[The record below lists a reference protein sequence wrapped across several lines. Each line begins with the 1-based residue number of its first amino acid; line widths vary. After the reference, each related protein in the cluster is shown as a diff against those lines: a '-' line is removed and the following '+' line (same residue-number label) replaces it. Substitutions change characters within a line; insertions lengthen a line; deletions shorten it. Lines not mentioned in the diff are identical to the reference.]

1 MVNSAVPKPFFPG
14 DRPQESASL
23 WVLLLAGSVLFHV
36 LLLFSFRLL
45 WLRTARV
52 ELEPAP
58 IAVELLQ
65 PEAEI
70 ARSARTNP
78 ARSVGN
84 RATAPRAIAPSTST
98 TTQSSSE
105 PTAPNFSTS
114 PVAPTPR
121 PLRRNPPSTTTPP
134 ASRPQQPTPSRSQ
147 SPAGQSPAPTR
158 SPEQPRPGSSQS
170 DPPRTNQS
178 PDPANDPD
186 RPPASPP
193 QNPPD
198 NSPQGPTDQ
207 PAAGGNGNPPSP
219 TEPSGDRGPQ
229 ASGTPIPPPQGTQ
242 VAVQVTRSFQKVDF
256 KPQQARPRETSRQM
270 PVFYLAKPGEVSLEV
285 HLEIDSTGSVL
296 NILGVRVLSSTQ
308 ALPAEMVNDIARQV
322 FTNWSFEP
330 AQDGQPLRP
339 VHSDLFLEARIILR

>member
-1 MVNSAVPKPFFPG
+1 MVNSSAPKTFFPG
-14 DRPQESASL
+14 DRPPESASL
-23 WVLLLAGSVLFHV
+23 WVILLAGSVLFHV
-36 LLLFSFRLL
+36 LLLLSFRLL

-52 ELEPAP
+52 ELEPQP
-58 IAVELLQ
+58 IAVELIQ
-65 PEAEI
+65 PEAELSR
-70 ARSARTNP
+70 AASPNP

-84 RATAPRAIAPSTST
+84 RATAPRATVPSTST

-105 PTAPNFSTS
+105 PTAPAFPST
-114 PVAPTPR
+114 PVEPTPR
-121 PLRRNPPSTTTPP
+121 PRSSRRTLQPTPTPP
-134 ASRPQQPTPSRSQ
+134 ASRPQQPTPPRSQ
-147 SPAGQSPAPTR
+147 SPVRPTPTPTQP
-158 SPEQPRPGSSQS
+158 PESSRS

-178 PDPANDPD
+178 SGPADDPD
-186 RPPASPP
+186 RPPSPQP
-193 QNPPD
+193 QVPSD
-198 NSPQGPTDQ
+198 NSPADTTDRSET
-207 PAAGGNGNPPSP
+207 GGTGNPPSS
-219 TEPSGDRGPQ
+219 TEGSGERGPQ
-229 ASGTPIPPPQGTQ
+229 GSGTPIPPPQGTQ

-285 HLEIDSTGSVL
+285 HLEIDPKGSVL

-308 ALPAEMVNDIARQV
+308 ALPAETINDMARQI